1 MVSIVVI
8 LAAEGG
14 VRQMDVEDF
23 ILEMQKKSKID
34 DSLTAFLRTSGQ
46 RYVYGNGLQTAVCL
60 GIFRDIGLQIHGM
73 ILPPGS
79 EVMEYNG
86 YWGRLLRRV
95 DKYAIGGGFS
105 TRQKADAYVLLTVP
119 REEYEIAG
127 RFLKENGI
135 RRIAGCCWEHNSELN
150 GICYDLWKQKYGR

>member
-95 DKYAIGGGFS
+95 DKYAIGGGGVQHAS
-105 TRQKADAYVLLTVP
+105 ESGCLCAAYGSE
-119 REEYEIAG
+119 R
-127 RFLKENGI
+127 GI
-135 RRIAGCCWEHNSELN
+135 RDCRTLFKGKWNQAYCGLLL
-150 GICYDLWKQKYGR
+150 GT